1 MAPVTNWLIAAIAIC
16 MLIGP
21 WVGQAQAVTTL
32 VYEVDRAALGKVFL
46 ADAKRVPQIKSLVSS
61 INRRLG
67 TAGRAELLDN
77 GQIQVKVNGNLD
89 AAKLAS
95 IKLRISVQGALEFR
109 LLASSAH
116 PEDQSIIEQ
125 ARSLPPGKK
134 EVVVGGNVVAEWV
147 TYSEKEFGPVDK
159 YDKRVVKRL
168 ADKTPEALVLVNALH
183 IGGEYLA
190 SAKKGVDEMGNP
202 ALDFTVSERGAELF
216 RKLTA
221 TNQPD
226 PANKVFRHLG
236 ILLDKRLLY
245 APAIRAE
252 LSNRGQIS
260 GQAVAEHEV
269 DALLAIFDE
278 GALPYPI
285 REGIRRPVGQPN
297 AR

>member
-1 MAPVTNWLIAAIAIC
+1 

-21 WVGQAQAVTTL
+21 WISQSQAATTL
-32 VYEVDRAALGKVFL
+32 VYEVDRAALGKTFP
-46 ADAKRVPQIKSLVSS
+46 ADAKRATHIKSLVRS

-67 TAGRAELLDN
+67 SAGNAKLLNN
-77 GQIQVKVNGNLD
+77 GQIQVKVNGKTNAD
-89 AAKLAS
+89 ELAS

-109 LLASSAH
+109 LLASLAH
-116 PEDQSIIEQ
+116 PEDQFIIEQ
-125 ARSLPPGKK
+125 ARSLPPDKK
-134 EVVVGGNVVAEWV
+134 EVVVGGNVVAKWA
-147 TYSEKEFGPVDK
+147 TYSEKEFGLVDK
-159 YDKRVVKRL
+159 DDKRVVKRL
-168 ADKTPEALVLVNALH
+168 AGKEPEALVLVNALH

-226 PANKVFRHLG
+226 PASKVFRHLG

-285 REGIRRPVGQPN
+285 REVIRRPVG
-297 AR
+297 